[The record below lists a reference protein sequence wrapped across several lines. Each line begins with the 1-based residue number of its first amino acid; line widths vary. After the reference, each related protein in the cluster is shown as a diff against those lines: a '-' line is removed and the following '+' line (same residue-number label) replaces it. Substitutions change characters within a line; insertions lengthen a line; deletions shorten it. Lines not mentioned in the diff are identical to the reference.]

1 MTLGFLPTL
10 VERAKQM
17 RQSNGPKRYSSY
29 QDFEREEIRPYFR
42 IGFSVDDLEN
52 EASYRDR
59 EYTSDEEV
67 EELDFS

>member
-1 MTLGFLPTL
+1 
-10 VERAKQM
+10 M

-59 EYTSDEEV
+59 EYSSEEEV

>member
-1 MTLGFLPTL
+1 
-10 VERAKQM
+10 M

-52 EASYRDR
+52 EATYRDR
-59 EYTSDEEV
+59 EYSSEEEV
-67 EELDFS
+67 EELDFG

>member
-1 MTLGFLPTL
+1 
-10 VERAKQM
+10 M
-17 RQSNGPKRYSSY
+17 RHSNGPKRYSSY

-59 EYTSDEEV
+59 EYSSEEEV
-67 EELDFS
+67 EELDFT

>member
-1 MTLGFLPTL
+1 
-10 VERAKQM
+10 M
-17 RQSNGPKRYSSY
+17 RQSNGPKRYSTY

-59 EYTSDEEV
+59 EYSSEEEV
-67 EELDFS
+67 EELDFG